1 MDDHPLCR
9 YAITQTGEHTYKLDD
24 VLSNQTWEIEILK
37 ENHTEFI
44 KKLKELELPKY
55 RLENESYK

>member
-1 MDDHPLCR
+1 MDDHSLHR

-55 RLENESYK
+55 RFENESYK

>member
-1 MDDHPLCR
+1 MIIHYIDTPLHKQANTHISSTMCYPTKR
-9 YAITQTGEHTYKLDD
+9 
-24 VLSNQTWEIEILK
+24 WEIEILK